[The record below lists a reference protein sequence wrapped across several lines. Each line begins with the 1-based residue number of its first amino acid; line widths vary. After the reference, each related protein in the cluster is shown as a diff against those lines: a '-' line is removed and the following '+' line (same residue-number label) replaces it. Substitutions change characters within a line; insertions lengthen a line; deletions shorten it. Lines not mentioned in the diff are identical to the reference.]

1 VSALF
6 IIGIYETL
14 SSTFLI
20 SLRQKSKLLTQ
31 HIKIA
36 KAPQSGISALLRQAF
51 ALLTTFP
58 MRQSPQTGA
67 SAQESPY
74 GEE

>member
-36 KAPQSGISALLRQAF
+36 KAPQSGIFDTPDKSGNYNRERIYVTPLGIPLRGRVNF
-51 ALLTTFP
+51 
-58 MRQSPQTGA
+58 
-67 SAQESPY
+67 
-74 GEE
+74 